1 MVRAKPKELQYYG
14 VFLIIPFLV
23 TLIALILQMSQKY
36 DIFDPTDWYLFG
48 VSLGLLAVIVN
59 LFLFVYEINRYGGH
73 RLISTS
79 KLCEE
84 NVVWIVMNWKIN
96 IKNIRKNLYIIFAE
110 KLISF
115 DIHIIFYYLWN
126 RLNTALYVLYIKRVY
141 ILFTHRLLQTIQL
154 IFSTNRV
161 KWE

>member
-96 IKNIRKNLYIIFAE
+96 IKHKK
-110 KLISF
+110 KLIYYFRREIDFLWYSYHF
-115 DIHIIFYYLWN
+115 LLSMKSIEYCSLCVVYKASVYSIH
-126 RLNTALYVLYIKRVY
+126 
-141 ILFTHRLLQTIQL
+141 
-154 IFSTNRV
+154 S
-161 KWE
+161 